1 MSYLPIRTA
10 IFPCAWFMGGDL
22 AARFRTVRHTYNDS
36 GKLAERA
43 VLCGRYESRT
53 DALAAVEAQVARS
66 SPSGYE
72 KAGDRWW
79 ITDKERKVHWLL
91 IESALA

>member
-1 MSYLPIRTA
+1 MRMVHA
-10 IFPCAWFMGGDL
+10 IFAQGGDL

-43 VLCGRYESRT
+43 VLCGWYESRT

-79 ITDKERKVHWLL
+79 ITDKEGKVHWLL